1 MGAKGK
7 WIRGD
12 VSWNTLSYLS
22 FKREW
27 TSVNT
32 VSGAVECSRLR
43 GPLHVN
49 SVSGAVTAQSSDLPD
64 VSIHTV
70 SGDIALDLT
79 NETAAISSNSVSGDV
94 TVRAP
99 HRGYD
104 VRANTASG
112 QVVVD
117 GRELRRGP
125 HAAGGQL
132 TEGDGA
138 LRVKANAVSGNI
150 VVLRS
155 DRGGAG
161 TGTADEK
168 AV

>member
-1 MGAKGK
+1 
-7 WIRGD
+7 
-12 VSWNTLSYLS
+12 VSGSLTLDDLTG
-22 FKREW
+22 RA
-27 TSVNT
+27 SVNT
-32 VSGAVECSRLR
+32 VSGGVDCSRLH
-43 GPLHVN
+43 GSLSVN
-49 SVSGAVTAQSSDLPD
+49 SVSGSVTAQSSDLPD
-64 VSIHTV
+64 VTIHTV

-79 NETAAISSNSVSGDV
+79 NAAAAVSSTSVSGDV

-99 HRGYD
+99 HSGYT
-104 VRANTASG
+104 VNASTASG

-138 LRVKANAVSGNI
+138 LRVKAKAVSGSI

-155 DRGGAG
+155 QPRDSGAG
-161 TGTADEK
+161 NAEQR